1 MIKMLCSFQ
10 EYSKVIQLYVCILFQ
25 IPFLLRLL
33 QNIEQT
39 SLCYAV
45 GPCWLSILNTVVY
58 ITSIWDAQFIPSPLP
73 LW

>member
-45 GPCWLSILNTVVY
+45 GPC
-58 ITSIWDAQFIPSPLP
+58 
-73 LW
+73 